1 MVGMHRLL
9 LELHDEDLQGLR
21 QLARADRNRPVRD
34 QGSWLLHLK
43 IAEELAKL
51 VAVQDDVEPVAE
63 VA

>member
-43 IAEELAKL
+43 IQEELAKL
-51 VAVQDDVEPVAE
+51 EPESDQVAE

>member
-9 LELHDEDLQGLR
+9 LEVSDEDIHPLR
-21 QLARADRNRPVRD
+21 QLARFDHRPVRD

-43 IAEELAKL
+43 IQEELLKAKL
-51 VAVQDDVEPVAE
+51 QDDAEPVVE